1 MDCMGSQSSTPLPAP
16 SNWQD
21 FEHLCW
27 DLWRAEWR
35 DPNALRHGR
44 SGQAQQGVDVYGR
57 HDGAWVGVQC
67 KRVEDLTEKFL
78 CDEVK
83 KAKGFAPGL
92 GHFIMATSDPKK
104 DAALEKLARQLTDAA
119 DPPFAVS
126 VMYWPDIWERLC
138 AYPEKIRRH
147 YPDYYGQHFGPTA
160 PPLAVREVE
169 DSEQAR
175 FYFGARHIPLLGRD
189 DELAQL
195 LDFATQG
202 SSKPRWW
209 LLGGE
214 GGAGKSRLALELAL
228 RCEDLGWHAGFVDW
242 DAAFDWDKWEPDRPC
257 LLVVDYAQ
265 KDAAKYGTW
274 LRRLCDRRSGF
285 AHPLRVL
292 LLERDLKG
300 PWLDQLMGS
309 GSDEARLEAHRYL
322 PLQSLPAL
330 SPAVLWE
337 IVETVFTNKETPLPP
352 RDKALADLTRID
364 PHGRPLFAALFAD
377 SLAEGGDTA
386 HWDDQTLIRAILKR
400 ESDKF
405 WKPVGVTDDDLNL
418 LALATMTGG
427 LDLTAEITAELRQAG
442 LIDAA
447 IPRNR
452 SRYSAL
458 CNRKVTT
465 HLFPLEP
472 DILGESF
479 VLDRIAKDCTAD
491 PSLAELLWRYG
502 WRLNPLAMTQFLDR
516 TGRDFPYMSILLQLT
531 LPPEGGRYIKVLWA
545 MLVSNL
551 VWYFHAEHYLND
563 ALFLLNRLWEL
574 SQQYVEETEIRCAWA
589 RGAFNLI
596 HHFLRV
602 GRVSDATALHKQLWS
617 LVETYDSEPEIRLIW
632 AKGTFNLID
641 DMLSREKGEPHD
653 LLDSLWEVSQAY
665 VDEFDLIHVWANAV
679 FNCSSHYASNNRLD
693 NSVYLL
699 ERLRLAIE
707 LYAFDP
713 HLVHEW
719 AKGIVNVMPDLAKSG
734 LLPQAE
740 TWLERLYELSNS
752 DGASAEIRL
761 RWAQGVWNLINE
773 LSSTSRLARTESFLQ
788 QLWPIV
794 TSYDGEIQVRQIWA
808 QAAVTMIQELPSV
821 GRLPE
826 AEILFDRMGGLLRTN
841 KDNSDIG
848 CAWALSAVSL
858 IDELSIA
865 GRLPDAEALLDRLWN
880 LVTENTERPEW
891 RGTWA
896 FGAINLC
903 LAYLRA
909 EKPDQAVALLGR
921 LQAEPNPG
929 EHLSEC
935 LQILAAALGRD

>member
-119 DPPFAVS
+119 DPPFAVN

-147 YPDYYGQHFGPTA
+147 YPDYYGQHFAPTA

-195 LDFATQG
+195 LDFAAQG

-214 GGAGKSRLALELAL
+214 GGAGKSRLALELVL

-242 DAAFDWDKWEPDRPC
+242 DADFNWDQWEPDRPC

-274 LRRLCDRRSGF
+274 LRRLCDRRNGF
-285 AHPLRVL
+285 AHEVRVL

-300 PWLDQLMGS
+300 NWLDQLMGS
-309 GSDEARLEAHRYL
+309 GSHQARLESHRYL
-322 PLQSLPAL
+322 PPRTLPPL
-330 SPAVLWE
+330 SADVLWQ
-337 IVETVFTNKETPLPP
+337 IVERVFANKKKPLPP

-400 ESDKF
+400 EADKF
-405 WKPVGVTDDDLNL
+405 WKPHGVTDDDLNL

-427 LDLTAEITAELRQAG
+427 LDLTPETTTELRQAG
-442 LIDAA
+442 LIEAP
-447 IPRNR
+447 IPRDR
-452 SRYSAL
+452 RRYSAL
-458 CNRKVTT
+458 CNRTVST

-472 DILGESF
+472 DILGELF
-479 VLDRIAKDCTAD
+479 VLDRIDKDCTAD

-502 WRLNPLAMTQFLDR
+502 WRLNSLAMVQFLDR
-516 TGRDFPYMSILLQLT
+516 AGCDFPQLAALDQLT
-531 LPPEGGRYIKVLWA
+531 PPPDHEGNGARSLWA
-545 MLVSNL
+545 TLAFNLISIWSAAGLLEKVGELHAHLWSLAGAYEDEAIIRLNWADAAVNLTYYMPEADRLVE
-551 VWYFHAEHYLND
+551 AE
-563 ALFLLNRLWEL
+563 ALTERLRSLAHE
-574 SQQYVEETEIRCAWA
+574 YKDEPEIRCAWA
-589 RGAFNLI
+589 MGMLNLIRALPEVGRLAEAEALLDCLKSLAETHAGEAKIRLEWAKGAFNLI
-596 HHFLRV
+596 
-602 GRVSDATALHKQLWS
+602 T
-617 LVETYDSEPEIRLIW
+617 
-632 AKGTFNLID
+632 NLPKI
-641 DMLSREKGEPHD
+641 G
-653 LLDSLWEVSQAY
+653 
-665 VDEFDLIHVWANAV
+665 
-679 FNCSSHYASNNRLD
+679 RLD
-693 NSVYLL
+693 
-699 ERLRLAIE
+699 
-707 LYAFDP
+707 
-713 HLVHEW
+713 
-719 AKGIVNVMPDLAKSG
+719 
-734 LLPQAE
+734 
-740 TWLERLYELSNS
+740 
-752 DGASAEIRL
+752 
-761 RWAQGVWNLINE
+761 
-773 LSSTSRLARTESFLQ
+773 
-788 QLWPIV
+788 
-794 TSYDGEIQVRQIWA
+794 
-808 QAAVTMIQELPSV
+808 
-821 GRLPE
+821 
-826 AEILFDRMGGLLRTN
+826 
-841 KDNSDIG
+841 
-848 CAWALSAVSL
+848 
-858 IDELSIA
+858 
-865 GRLPDAEALLDRLWN
+865 DAEALLECLRLLAQAHSNEIGIRLQWVHGANNLIHYFSHVDRRVDAEALCGRLRTMVQEFGN
-880 LVTENTERPEW
+880 EDDVRLLSG
-891 RGTWA
+891 RGIFNMA
-896 FGAINLC
+896 A
-903 LAYLRA
+903 AYFRA
-909 EKPDQAVALLGR
+909 GDFDNSRALLAH
-921 LQAEPNPG
+921 LQAELKLDDEVASRLP
-929 EHLSEC
+929 S
-935 LQILAAALGRD
+935 LARALGQI